1 MKLIKPAYEIVP
13 QGPGEEGI
21 YKIIELVG
29 RVCHKSEDKITKD
42 SFKSFI
48 KMLESKQH
56 LSVFEHGTVYLK
68 LEGANLNPNNVDIP
82 YGNCLIT
89 RYINNPYSKVVLKH
103 KSAFEADVYIT
114 TNYRVLVDNGHIDDL
129 SLLCDPTEY
138 HEKRVTVRFICSRG
152 IWNEF
157 IRHRT
162 LQRLDDYGAY
172 PVVDYDAEQNN
183 SFAQESTRYCGY
195 NKSKFNGCIT
205 YILPSWC
212 TNVSI
217 EDYERDSDII
227 YNTNR
232 DLTDNEINF
241 LYGLQDS
248 EVRYLKL
255 LEDGLTP
262 QQARDILPIALK
274 TELVMT
280 GFVSDWEHFFK
291 LRCAEAAHPDARALA
306 IPLQK
311 EFKGNGW
318 IN

>member
-1 MKLIKPAYEIVP
+1 MRLINPSFEILE
-13 QGPGEEGI
+13 QASGEVGI
-21 YKIIELVG
+21 YKQIEKVG
-29 RVCHKSEDKITKD
+29 RVCWKSESKITED
-42 SFKSFI
+42 SYKRFVEMLKS
-48 KMLESKQH
+48 KGHGAVL
-56 LSVFEHGTVYLK
+56 EHGTVYLK
-68 LEGANLNPNNVDIP
+68 RESTKEDNLEWAE
-82 YGNCLIT
+82 
-89 RYINNPYSKVVLKH
+89 RYLLNPYSRISYGEGSHRVDSILH
-103 KSAFEADVYIT
+103 NTVYVT
-114 TNYRVLVDNGHIDDL
+114 SNYRVLTEQGLLNDL
-129 SLLCDPTEY
+129 KYLCEPTEY
-138 HEKRVTVRFICSRG
+138 HEKRVAVRFICSRG

-162 LQRLDDYGAY
+162 LQRLDDCGAY

-280 GFVSDWEHFFK
+280 GFISDWKHFFF
-291 LRCAEAAHPDARALA
+291 LRDDKDHAHPDAYALA
-306 IPLQK
+306 HPLHE
-311 EFKGNGW
+311 EFIKRKLL
-318 IN
+318 